1 MDDYTRVVPK
11 SEVAPMYEEYPSN
24 EDVLAGYHDALLQ
37 SSGDI
42 RDDFRALYSEIEQNA
57 ATLNQDILTHAE
69 DQAAVAAAGHG
80 LFRVKLLE
88 HYMRA
93 LKVNRHKGIVGRW
106 ELSARQFAEYAHLP
120 LILATPRD
128 ADGFPGD
135 GIALRPFFDF
145 LIAER
150 K

>member
-1 MDDYTRVVPK
+1 
-11 SEVAPMYEEYPSN
+11 MYEEYPSN
-24 EDVLAGYHDALLQ
+24 EDVLAGYQAALLQ
-37 SSGDI
+37 ASGDI
-42 RDDFRALYSEIEQNA
+42 RDDFRALYSEIGENA

-69 DQAAVAAAGHG
+69 DQAAVATLGHS

-88 HYMRA
+88 HYVRA

-106 ELSARQFAEYAHLP
+106 ELSARQFADYAHPP
-120 LILATPRD
+120 LILAIRKD

-135 GIALRPFFDF
+135 GIDLRPLFDF

-150 K
+150 KRLKIKKRRPPIIDI